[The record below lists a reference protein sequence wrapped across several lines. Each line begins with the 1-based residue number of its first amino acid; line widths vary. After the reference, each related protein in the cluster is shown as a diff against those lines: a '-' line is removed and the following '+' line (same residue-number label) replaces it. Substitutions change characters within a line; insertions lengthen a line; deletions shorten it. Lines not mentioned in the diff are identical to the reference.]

1 MEKLLDENSK
11 MRIGVDY
18 ENEKSINEPPMTEF
32 GVEQKVSDTGLRMI
46 TNFSGDNNESGEE
59 DLTVFLRG
67 VFSLI
72 QTNKVT
78 EKASNSVLLRK
89 LIGSAQILIDTFI
102 EKAGGIEQVT
112 FRQLVAHLEKSLLSE
127 ARHCIKK
134 IFCIPYPNKTSLL
147 LNSRPRYNAS
157 RWHILSHEL
166 MNTFILNYGAFRMIK
181 IKSG

>member
-112 FRQLVAHLEKSLLSE
+112 FRQLVAHLEKKFVVRSSPLHAENLLHSLSKQNLSFTQLQT
-127 ARHCIKK
+127 K
-134 IFCIPYPNKTSLL
+134 IQRLVRLACCL
-147 LNSRPRYNAS
+147 
-157 RWHILSHEL
+157 
-166 MNTFILNYGAFRMIK
+166 
-181 IKSG
+181 

>member
-1 MEKLLDENSK
+1 MLGKSPKFLKCLCNSSTFTNKRQLPIDDENSK

-67 VFSLI
+67 
-72 QTNKVT
+72 
-78 EKASNSVLLRK
+78 
-89 LIGSAQILIDTFI
+89 
-102 EKAGGIEQVT
+102 GGIEQVT

-157 RWHILSHEL
+157 R
-166 MNTFILNYGAFRMIK
+166 
-181 IKSG
+181 